1 MFDSCDS
8 NSLTDCCVCVYDCR
22 LVEVNG
28 EPVVNSTHQELMDV
42 LRQGPRAEIVV
53 LRQPPPSPSYQQH
66 TSSRDTTQTVCPER
80 DEVAMETP
88 PRRKVMAIW
97 WSLMKHRMRT
107 VSVFDR
113 SSWTSKFILSIKCS
127 CCCQL
132 NFSWK
137 CHMVIFLCFSVL
149 VWLFSPFKMS
159 PCVQNI
165 LVDRNVWYML
175 SQCMCRTKRMENI
188 FLQGKEKKTK
198 NTKSTLTSFF
208 SVWVASW
215 LTSHLRHEG
224 KWKGKRRKKSKRQIE
239 LCSTGYVISFS
250 FLASNRIIPEGRTM
264 SPWLGLC
271 VLHLF

>member
-113 SSWTSKFILSIKCS
+113 SSWTSKFVLSIKCS

-159 PCVQNI
+159 PCVQDI
-165 LVDRNVWYML
+165 LVDRNVWSML

-188 FLQGKEKKTK
+188 FLQGKEKKNKEHKEYTDFFFLCLGRFLVDITFEAWGK
-198 NTKSTLTSFF
+198 MKRKKKKKIKAADRALLHWICDKLFFF
-208 SVWVASW
+208 SIQQNNSW
-215 LTSHLRHEG
+215 G
-224 KWKGKRRKKSKRQIE
+224 
-239 LCSTGYVISFS
+239 
-250 FLASNRIIPEGRTM
+250 
-264 SPWLGLC
+264 
-271 VLHLF
+271 